1 MTFWLFVLLQG
12 FAKLESHAEKILAFA
27 VEFIISVRRA
37 VQPVPERF
45 RARGRRLVMKAAFVK
60 PEIDS
65 VVADAV
71 KYHAFRGD
79 VTILT
84 IIEVSTLELHRLPGL
99 AESLTLKE
107 RRLVQDRQI
116 L

>member
-1 MTFWLFVLLQG
+1 MTFLLFVMLRD

-37 VQPVPERF
+37 VEPVPERF

-65 VVADAV
+65 VIADAV

-79 VTILT
+79 VPVLP
-84 IIEVSTLELHRLPGL
+84 IIEVSALELHRLPGL

-107 RRLVQDRQI
+107 RRLAQGGQI

>member
-1 MTFWLFVLLQG
+1 MTFLLFVLLRS
-12 FAKLESHAEKILAFA
+12 FPKLEPHAEKILAFA
-27 VEFIISVRRA
+27 DVFIISVRRA
-37 VQPVPERF
+37 VQTVPQRF

-84 IIEVSTLELHRLPGL
+84 IIEVSALELHRLSGL

-107 RRLVQDRQI
+107 RRLAQDRQI